1 MIHSR
6 ETADTPGDP
15 EIHPRLTVTVS
26 RTATAE
32 CQELPA
38 DQISDVLQDPDSLV
52 WVDLV
57 NPGDAE
63 AAMLREEFGFHR
75 LAIEDVLNRRQRP
88 KVDEYPDYFLVIL
101 HALAPESPQG
111 EVQVTDLALF
121 IGKNYL
127 VTCHTGESPALVEA
141 ARRWERAEPELRTE
155 VGFLVHVVV
164 DAVVDS
170 YLPIVDGIE
179 DQLDD
184 IEKAMFED
192 GHRHRPARLLLVKRN
207 LYTLRKSL
215 NPLREV
221 FNTFL
226 RRDHSIF
233 SAETYP
239 YFQDAYDHVLRL
251 LDLLEMEREMSS
263 GIMEA
268 QFTLTSNRLNE
279 TIRRLTVIA
288 LCVAILGAVFG
299 AWGMNFSE
307 VPLHSLG
314 LRGFAI
320 VVGGTLL
327 TIAVIVTVARRIRL
341 I

>member
-1 MIHSR
+1 MTSLLQTPKTEASETTPRQTVTISR
-6 ETADTPGDP
+6 TTTADC
-15 EIHPRLTVTVS
+15 R
-26 RTATAE
+26 
-32 CQELPA
+32 ELPPE
-38 DQISDVLQDPDSLV
+38 QISEVLKDPDVLV

-57 NPGDAE
+57 NPSE
-63 AAMLREEFGFHR
+63 REITILRDEFGFHR
-75 LAIEDVLNRRQRP
+75 LAIEDVLTRRQRP
-88 KVDEYPDYFLVIL
+88 KVDEYPGYFLVVL
-101 HALAPESPQG
+101 HALAAESSRG
-111 EVQVTDLALF
+111 AVQVTDLGLF

-127 VTCHTGESPALVEA
+127 VTCHTGESAALGEA
-141 ARRWERAEPELRTE
+141 AQRWMRAEPELRSE
-155 VGFLVHVVV
+155 IGFLVHVVV

-184 IEKAMFED
+184 IERAMFEN
-192 GHRHRPARLLLVKRN
+192 GNRHRPARLLLAKRN

-268 QFTLTSNRLNE
+268 QFTLNSNRLNE
-279 TIRRLTVIA
+279 AMRRLTVIA

-307 VPLHSLG
+307 VPLHSMG
-314 LRGFAI
+314 LRGFGI